1 MCDDSDESEDSDE
14 NGGGGGTLIGSESII
29 NVKEL
34 IDNNLTELLNTM
46 KKFPTPSSSQIKER
60 NVKFGQKKRDKV
72 LIFDMDETLIH
83 AQILL
88 KS

>member
-1 MCDDSDESEDSDE
+1 LETLSHEVVKTSSYNLKQYEIQEEETDFEKLYLCGDSDESEDSDE

-46 KKFPTPSSSQIKER
+46 KKFPVSSAS
-60 NVKFGQKKRDKV
+60 
-72 LIFDMDETLIH
+72 
-83 AQILL
+83 
-88 KS
+88 

>member
-46 KKFPTPSSSQIKER
+46 KKFPPPTAS
-60 NVKFGQKKRDKV
+60 
-72 LIFDMDETLIH
+72 
-83 AQILL
+83 
-88 KS
+88 